1 MDTFDLQ
8 FYTLMKVFLKERDLD
23 LAEFL
28 KQLRSKKSSIRNLA
42 SSSNLEQTLN
52 AKTNEFEAV

>member
-1 MDTFDLQ
+1 MQ